1 METCDR
7 RAILEMQRTRR
18 NSIMKITSFKAP
30 LFALVLVLPI
40 FAASAS
46 NIMAAQSTGEY
57 IDDAAITTTVKA
69 KLVAEKVA
77 NFTRISV
84 ETNNNIVTLTG
95 EVESKD
101 EKERAE
107 RIAKLVDGVKSLD
120 NKLEIKNRG

>member
-1 METCDR
+1 
-7 RAILEMQRTRR
+7 
-18 NSIMKITSFKAP
+18 MKISGFKAL
-30 LFALVLVLPI
+30 LFSLVLILPV
-40 FAASAS
+40 FAAGG
-46 NIMAAQSTGEY
+46 NNPMAAQSAGEY

-69 KLVAEKVA
+69 KLVAEKAA

-95 EVESKD
+95 DVESRD

-107 RIAKLVDGVKSLD
+107 RIAKQVDGVKSVE